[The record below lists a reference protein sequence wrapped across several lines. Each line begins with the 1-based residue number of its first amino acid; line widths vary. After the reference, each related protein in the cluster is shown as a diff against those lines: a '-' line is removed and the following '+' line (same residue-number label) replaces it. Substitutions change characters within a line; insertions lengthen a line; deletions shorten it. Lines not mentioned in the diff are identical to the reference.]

1 MPMKI
6 EKIYFDMDGVLAD
19 FNRGVIELCGRM
31 PVDQS
36 SCTDAED
43 NAQWEAVKKVEH
55 FYDKLKPMPGALE
68 LFNALN
74 KEYDCEILTKI
85 PKKRRGIECAGEDKI
100 KWVHRL
106 ISEDIKVIVVQDD
119 PKKNYCKGKGYILI
133 DDFEGNIND
142 WDNAGGTGIRFTT
155 PEDAKRKIQE
165 CEKF

>member
-1 MPMKI
+1 MSMKI

-106 ISEDIKVIVVQDD
+106 ISEDIKVIVV
-119 PKKNYCKGKGYILI
+119 
-133 DDFEGNIND
+133 
-142 WDNAGGTGIRFTT
+142 
-155 PEDAKRKIQE
+155 
-165 CEKF
+165 